1 MDILAYTDVPDIRLK
16 SAIHS
21 ADQGNILIIPREGG
35 YLVRLYVE
43 LDKFAADE
51 RVASKNITIE
61 QLVAAAQRILHPYK
75 LDVKRVAWWSVY
87 EIGQRLSDKF
97 DDVPM
102 GLEAHRQ
109 PRVFIAGDACHTHSP
124 KAGQGMNVSMQDTFN
139 LGWKLALVLRGLAPA
154 QLLHSYS
161 VERQAIAQELI
172 DFDREFAKM
181 FSAKPK
187 TVKDDDGVDPVEFQQ
202 YFLKRGRFTA
212 ARRRDIRTRR

>member
-1 MDILAYTDVPDIRLK
+1 
-16 SAIHS
+16 
-21 ADQGNILIIPREGG
+21 
-35 YLVRLYVE
+35 
-43 LDKFAADE
+43 
-51 RVASKNITIE
+51 
-61 QLVAAAQRILHPYK
+61 
-75 LDVKRVAWWSVY
+75 KRVAWWSVY

-187 TVKDDDGVDPVEFQQ
+187 TVKD
-202 YFLKRGRFTA
+202 
-212 ARRRDIRTRR
+212 

>member
-1 MDILAYTDVPDIRLK
+1 
-16 SAIHS
+16 
-21 ADQGNILIIPREGG
+21 
-35 YLVRLYVE
+35 
-43 LDKFAADE
+43 
-51 RVASKNITIE
+51 
-61 QLVAAAQRILHPYK
+61 
-75 LDVKRVAWWSVY
+75 
-87 EIGQRLSDKF
+87 
-97 DDVPM
+97 M

-139 LGWKLALVLRGLAPA
+139 LGWKLAFVLRGLAPA

-212 ARRRDIRTRR
+212 GTGTERIRRWPRGW